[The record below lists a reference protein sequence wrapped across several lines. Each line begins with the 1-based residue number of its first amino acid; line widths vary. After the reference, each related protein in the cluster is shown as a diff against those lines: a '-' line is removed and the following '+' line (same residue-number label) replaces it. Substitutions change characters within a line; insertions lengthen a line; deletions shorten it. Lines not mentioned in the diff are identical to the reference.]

1 MDEPIPNQVPRDVEG
16 VTSPDPEIAARM
28 KTMLAQIWR
37 NNIATIM
44 DRIATIRLAQASL
57 RQGILD
63 SEQREQARAAA
74 HKLAGVLGTFGVP
87 QGSVLARRVEVLL
100 EIDRSAD
107 PQDAVT
113 LAELLQELAALVD
126 AKSQEVG

>member
-1 MDEPIPNQVPRDVEG
+1 MDEPIPNQVPPDVEG
-16 VTSPDPEIAARM
+16 VTSPDPEIASRM

-37 NNIATIM
+37 NNVATIIE
-44 DRIATIRLAQASL
+44 RIATIRLAQASL

-87 QGSVLARRVEVLL
+87 LGSALARRVEVLL